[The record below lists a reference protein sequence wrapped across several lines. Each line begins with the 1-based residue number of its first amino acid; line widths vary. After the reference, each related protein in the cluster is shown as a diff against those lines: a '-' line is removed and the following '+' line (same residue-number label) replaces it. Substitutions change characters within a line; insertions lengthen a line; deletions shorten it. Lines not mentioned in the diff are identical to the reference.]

1 VAKNKKATVRSHSQ
15 EREWLVSLGKGNIV
29 EGVRHLVQQSQGHP
43 PTSNGLPKD
52 ELTKRKN

>member
-1 VAKNKKATVRSHSQ
+1 MAKNKKATVRSHSQ

-43 PTSNGLPKD
+43 PASNGLSKD